1 MGRTKQRRIQNARAE
16 LASQPEQ
23 AYYPPEA
30 LLERAEELVGACSFP
45 LARKFVERV
54 LERRANDPR
63 ALELLATIELELG
76 ESDAAKEV
84 RSAGGLLES

>member
-16 LASQPEQ
+16 LASKPEG
-23 AYYPPEA
+23 AYYPPVA
-30 LLERAEELVGACSFP
+30 LLERADELVGACDFA

-76 ESDAAKEV
+76 ESDAAKDV
-84 RSAGGLLES
+84 RG